1 MSGKNSFIYK
11 FIKKR
16 IHKDELKLKMETLI
30 KKKRTFIERLK
41 SLIKVHYKHIGV
53 ILLNLYL

>member
-16 IHKDELKLKMETLI
+16 IHKDELMLKMETLI
-30 KKKRTFIERLK
+30 KKKSIYWEIKIAYK
-41 SLIKVHYKHIGV
+41 STLQTRWGDSTKSVS
-53 ILLNLYL
+53 